1 MPITVT
7 LYNNVCGK
15 FDDRIVSR
23 VEGLPQ
29 IQFPIRINITGSPV
43 VVPNNQVGLN
53 YNTVPPTL
61 PIPTVVANSQPVSK
75 TFKIKNTG
83 IRTLQVDWKIFD
95 KKDLDCADNDQFKLE
110 IIKN

>member
-1 MPITVT
+1 
-7 LYNNVCGK
+7 
-15 FDDRIVSR
+15 VSA
-23 VEGLPQ
+23 VEGLPP

-53 YNTVPPTL
+53 YNTIPPTL
-61 PIPTVVANSQPVSK
+61 PIPTVVANSTPISK

-83 IRTLQVDWKIFD
+83 IRALQVDWKIFD
-95 KKDLDCADNDQFKLE
+95 KKDLDKADNDQFSLQ